1 MCHFYIESARASHPG
16 HRFGSRAQPSAELG
30 RVCVPVVSPTLVKP
44 VAYVLS
50 CLPVN
55 RMGAA
60 GLLPPPSF
68 HSAGLLWLYSFIG
81 AFPLSYFLPEFIV
94 NNDDSDKR

>member
-1 MCHFYIESARASHPG
+1 MPRTLAIVLAA
-16 HRFGSRAQPSAELG
+16 APSPPRSWG
-30 RVCVPVVSPTLVKP
+30 VCVPVVSPTLVKP
-44 VAYVLS
+44 VAYVL
-50 CLPVN
+50 CLPIN

-68 HSAGLLWLYSFIG
+68 HSAGLHWLYTFIG